1 MYINLP
7 DQMII
12 RFLGGIFII
21 LILIVVGSSLFV
33 GFKIM
38 SKQFA
43 FTRLTLALALAPL
56 CLVSFLDPS
65 STTCLYLC
73 STALILLGIAID
85 GINYL
90 QLSREQ
96 PKLTQDAEK
105 KDAESDP
112 DAVVWEKTE

>member
-7 DQMII
+7 EQMIA

-21 LILIVVGSSLFV
+21 LILIVVGGSLFV

-38 SKQFA
+38 SKQFT

-56 CLVSFLDPS
+56 CLVSFLDQS

-96 PKLTQDAEK
+96 PKPAQ
-105 KDAESDP
+105 KDEENESDP